1 MISHEK
7 HQVFQCDK
15 YENISNNCRLLSDH
29 VGLNLWGVPK
39 GNDDLLN
46 PLGSTGT
53 NPNSESPKLSV
64 EFEKGVD
71 QRLMTI

>member
-1 MISHEK
+1 MIFYNFFH
-7 HQVFQCDK
+7 F
-15 YENISNNCRLLSDH
+15 RLLSDS

-46 PLGSTGT
+46 PYGSTGT

-64 EFEKGVD
+64 EFEKG
-71 QRLMTI
+71 